1 MAIEELYGAS
11 GFYFDPKVVEVF
23 ANNIAIYPLGAMV
36 RLSTKEV
43 GIVSNIRK
51 NKGPRPVVKIYY
63 NRVNRP
69 ITEDK
74 IVDLGQERTVFIEEI
89 L

>member
-1 MAIEELYGAS
+1 MN
-11 GFYFDPKVVEVF
+11 PKPGNTISCF
-23 ANNIAIYPLGAMV
+23 FSKSNLF
-36 RLSTKEV
+36 STKEV

-51 NKGPRPVVKIYY
+51 NKGARPVVKIYY

-74 IVDLGQERTVFIEEI
+74 IVDLGMERTVFIEEI

>member
-1 MAIEELYGAS
+1 M
-11 GFYFDPKVVEVF
+11 
-23 ANNIAIYPLGAMV
+23 
-36 RLSTKEV
+36 

-51 NKGPRPVVKIYY
+51 NDGPRPVVKVYY
-63 NRVNRP
+63 NRVNKP

-74 IVDLGQERTVFIEEI
+74 IVDLGIERTIFIEEI

>member
-1 MAIEELYGAS
+1 MAIEELYGTS
-11 GFYFDPKVVEVF
+11 GIYYDPEVVKVFV
-23 ANNIAIYPLGAMV
+23 NNIPIYPLGVMV
-36 RLSTKEV
+36 RLSTQEV

-51 NKGPRPVVKIYY
+51 NEGPRPIVKIYY

-74 IVDLGQERTVFIEEI
+74 IVDLGKERTIFIEEI